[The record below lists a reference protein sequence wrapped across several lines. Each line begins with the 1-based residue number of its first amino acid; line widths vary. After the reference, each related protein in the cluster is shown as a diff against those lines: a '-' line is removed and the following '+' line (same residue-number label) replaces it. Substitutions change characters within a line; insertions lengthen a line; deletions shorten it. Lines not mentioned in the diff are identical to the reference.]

1 MSRLRPI
8 DENFNETYA
17 NRGLQPTYQ
26 VIAEKRQIATDAMRG
41 QSLIR
46 DVRVGPQRAPIER
59 AFSAS
64 SPRDVRITN
73 RSGPAKTRVAHKKLT
88 RKAVVRQAKATST
101 CISILSWGMTIW
113 TLQLWLA
120 LGSIVAF
127 GAAGALDSIMQ
138 TATGEFLVRGST
150 ILFNGILE
158 AASAAL
164 GFTVSADV
172 LEAIPAL
179 AVLALLL
186 TWLIGLITLM
196 TMGVQCMLAGLR
208 PLSGQGA
215 SIKHGVLILV
225 LIGYFIPIANLVPW
239 FVFWCLAIWRYP
251 R

>member
-73 RSGPAKTRVAHKKLT
+73 RSGPAKTRVARKKLT

-127 GAAGALDSIMQ
+127 GAAGADHVVVGRPVWQ
-138 TATGEFLVRGST
+138 AENPR
-150 ILFNGILE
+150 
-158 AASAAL
+158 AAAQ
-164 GFTVSADV
+164 
-172 LEAIPAL
+172 AI
-179 AVLALLL
+179 
-186 TWLIGLITLM
+186 TREIGAP
-196 TMGVQCMLAGLR
+196 QAGTHK
-208 PLSGQGA
+208 G
-215 SIKHGVLILV
+215 
-225 LIGYFIPIANLVPW
+225 
-239 FVFWCLAIWRYP
+239 
-251 R
+251 